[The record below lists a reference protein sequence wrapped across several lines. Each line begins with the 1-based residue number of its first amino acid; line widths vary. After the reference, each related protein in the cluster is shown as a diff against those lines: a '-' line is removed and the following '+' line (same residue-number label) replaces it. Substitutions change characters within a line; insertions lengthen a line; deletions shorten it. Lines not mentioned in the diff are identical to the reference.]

1 LLKRLLLNLF
11 DRQSKRFK
19 MRPKKM
25 QAIHPRPIMLV
36 SGNVRP
42 VPGDAPV
49 GGAARQAVKLS
60 QSLRAR
66 GVDTHIITHRPRL
79 RFPRHEVVDGVPVQY
94 INSLY
99 WLLYHKGMRR
109 LEAMVRLG
117 AVLAYL
123 VRQRQSYDVI
133 HIHTA
138 ATVTA
143 LAGVLAGRWLNK
155 STVLKITNSG
165 TRNDFHRFRDGSGL
179 PAARQLADVL
189 RSATCVV
196 TLNASAADELLS
208 EGFDFGQL
216 VHIPNGVDV
225 DRFPPKSCYE
235 AGTCANLTYVGRL
248 YPSKGLNVLLEA
260 LAQLPPAPN
269 WRLTLVGGGSARA
282 QLAQQAGELGL
293 EDRIEFVGEVPDV
306 LPYLQQADLFVL
318 PSHTEGISNALLEA
332 MAAGLPCLATDN
344 AGNRHV
350 LTQNET
356 GLLVRVGDAA
366 DMASALSTLL
376 ADAQLRERLGR
387 AARHLVETCFS
398 IVSVTEAYLQLY
410 RELITGV
417 T

>member
-1 LLKRLLLNLF
+1 
-11 DRQSKRFK
+11 
-19 MRPKKM
+19 
-25 QAIHPRPIMLV
+25 
-36 SGNVRP
+36 
-42 VPGDAPV
+42 
-49 GGAARQAVKLS
+49 
-60 QSLRAR
+60 
-66 GVDTHIITHRPRL
+66 VD
-79 RFPRHEVVDGVPVQY
+79 
-94 INSLY
+94 SLY
-99 WLLYHKGMRR
+99 WLLHRKGLRR
-109 LEAMVRLG
+109 LEALLRVG
-117 AVLAYL
+117 VLVTYL
-123 VRQRQSYDVI
+123 ARHRQDYDVI

-138 ATVTA
+138 ATATA
-143 LAGVLAGRWLNK
+143 LAGTLAGRWLSK
-155 STVLKITNSG
+155 PTILKITNSG
-165 TRNDFHRFRDGSGL
+165 TRNDFYRFRDGSGL
-179 PAARQLADVL
+179 PAAKRLAGVL

-208 EGFDFGQL
+208 EGFDPGQL

-225 DRFPPKSCYE
+225 DHFPPKSRYE
-235 AGTCANLTYVGRL
+235 VGPCANLTYVGRL

-260 LAQLPPAPN
+260 LAQLPPVPN

-350 LTQNET
+350 LTHNET
-356 GLLVRVGDAA
+356 GLLARVGDAA
-366 DMASALSTLL
+366 DLASTLSTLL
-376 ADAQLRERLGR
+376 EDALLRERLGR

-398 IVSVTEAYLQLY
+398 IASVTEAYVQLY

>member
-1 LLKRLLLNLF
+1 MTVKGKSVYP
-11 DRQSKRFK
+11 Q
-19 MRPKKM
+19 PV
-25 QAIHPRPIMLV
+25 MLV
-36 SGNVRP
+36 SGNVRS
-42 VPGDAPV
+42 VAGNLPV

-60 QSLRAR
+60 RALRAL
-66 GVDTHIITHRPRL
+66 GVDTHIVTHRPRL
-79 RFPRHEVVDGVPVQY
+79 RFPWRERVDTVPVHY
-94 INSLY
+94 VDSLY
-99 WLLYHKGMRR
+99 WLLHRKGLRR
-109 LEAMVRLG
+109 LEALLRLG
-117 AVLAYL
+117 VLMIYL
-123 VRQRQSYDVI
+123 ARHRQKYDVI

-138 ATVTA
+138 ATATA
-143 LAGVLAGRWLNK
+143 LAGTLAGRWLSK
-155 STVLKITNSG
+155 PTILKITNSG
-165 TRNDFHRFRDGSGL
+165 TRNDFYRFRDGSGL
-179 PAARQLADVL
+179 PAARQLAGVL

-208 EGFDFGQL
+208 EGFDPGQL

-398 IVSVTEAYLQLY
+398 IASVTEAYLQLY
-410 RELITGV
+410 RELSTGV